1 MGERK
6 KIDEEHRIRKFKR
19 YVDDSIG
26 IWRGR
31 KEDLERKVRSMEDS
45 RKGIKLKLEVEE
57 KRKIV
62 FLDVEIKRGG
72 REERISTKW
81 FRKKEDSG
89 IMCNW
94 RSDVD
99 STKRNIVNNLEKK
112 IEKLTTE
119 EGEKKRLKESMWG
132 ILRRNGYKKER
143 EEEKKKEL
151 RGTQE
156 RDERK
161 EEGRWYGLTSM
172 GRYTEK
178 LKGMRRNKDL

>member
-1 MGERK
+1 MWRTSYTVKGKKRK
-6 KIDEEHRIRKFKR
+6 IET
-19 YVDDSIG
+19 
-26 IWRGR
+26 
-31 KEDLERKVRSMEDS
+31 M
-45 RKGIKLKLEVEE
+45 KLKFGVEE

-62 FLDVEIKRGG
+62 FLDVEIKRGE

-99 STKRNIVNNLEKK
+99 RSTKRNIMNNLEKK

-132 ILRRNGYKKER
+132 F
-143 EEEKKKEL
+143 
-151 RGTQE
+151 
-156 RDERK
+156 
-161 EEGRWYGLTSM
+161 
-172 GRYTEK
+172 
-178 LKGMRRNKDL
+178 